1 MNDVSKEEKL
11 DPAKPILWIVIPCYN
26 EKDVLPITAP
36 MFLEQI
42 QTMISKEK
50 ISAKSRILF
59 VNDGSKDSTWDIIC
73 KLAQEDEHYIGISQ
87 SRNRGHQNAVLAGLM
102 EAKDVCDITISIDC
116 DGQDDYLQYSL
127 LRFAL
132 KMNIS
137 NVCSNIQSIF
147 IRDIC
152 RYFFQT
158 RGIKELEVFA
168 PQCEVLNKT
177 KILMLDEV
185 FDEYIRKYLEGK
197 QDEK

>member
-1 MNDVSKEEKL
+1 MKCKTFECPYLTEEDK
-11 DPAKPILWIVIPCYN
+11 K
-26 EKDVLPITAP
+26 
-36 MFLEQI
+36 FLEYEQ
-42 QTMISKEK
+42 K
-50 ISAKSRILF
+50 IYEESAKE
-59 VNDGSKDSTWDIIC
+59 IIALYRRC
-73 KLAQEDEHYIGISQ
+73 EDKHKS
-87 SRNRGHQNAVLAGLM
+87 
-102 EAKDVCDITISIDC
+102 DC
-116 DGQDDYLQYSL
+116 YGQDDYLQYSL

>member
-1 MNDVSKEEKL
+1 MKCKTFECPYLTEEDKKFLEYEQKIYEESAKE
-11 DPAKPILWIVIPCYN
+11 
-26 EKDVLPITAP
+26 ITA
-36 MFLEQI
+36 LYQ
-42 QTMISKEK
+42 KCK
-50 ISAKSRILF
+50 DRRKSDY
-59 VNDGSKDSTWDIIC
+59 NGS
-73 KLAQEDEHYIGISQ
+73 E
-87 SRNRGHQNAVLAGLM
+87 
-102 EAKDVCDITISIDC
+102 
-116 DGQDDYLQYSL
+116 DYLKYSS
-127 LRFAL
+127 LRFAVE
-132 KMNIS
+132 MNVS

-152 RYFFQT
+152 RYFCQT

>member
-1 MNDVSKEEKL
+1 
-11 DPAKPILWIVIPCYN
+11 
-26 EKDVLPITAP
+26 
-36 MFLEQI
+36 
-42 QTMISKEK
+42 
-50 ISAKSRILF
+50 
-59 VNDGSKDSTWDIIC
+59 
-73 KLAQEDEHYIGISQ
+73 
-87 SRNRGHQNAVLAGLM
+87 M
-102 EAKDVCDITISIDC
+102 EAKDKCDITISIDC

>member
-1 MNDVSKEEKL
+1 MKCKTFECPYLTEEDK
-11 DPAKPILWIVIPCYN
+11 K
-26 EKDVLPITAP
+26 
-36 MFLEQI
+36 FLEYEQ
-42 QTMISKEK
+42 K
-50 ISAKSRILF
+50 IYEESAKE
-59 VNDGSKDSTWDIIC
+59 IIALYRRC
-73 KLAQEDEHYIGISQ
+73 EDKHKS
-87 SRNRGHQNAVLAGLM
+87 
-102 EAKDVCDITISIDC
+102 DC

-168 PQCEVLNKT
+168 PQGELLNKT